1 MRLFLIFFL
10 SFNFSLMSQDL
21 PFSSIPEAPQEY
33 NATNS
38 IRRIIQGLGFRYY
51 WATEG
56 LRASDLNY
64 RPSEE
69 AQNTLETLQHIYG
82 LSTTILNAAKNQ
94 ASLRPAPQPTSNLKE
109 LRFATLE
116 NLEKTAALFDQY
128 TDKELEELNIIFE
141 RGGKQ
146 SKFPLWNLINGP
158 IADALYH
165 TGQVVSFRRTSRN
178 PIAKGVNVFLGIKN

>member
-1 MRLFLIFFL
+1 MRLFLVFFF

-21 PFSSIPEAPQEY
+21 PFSSIPEAPQEF

-38 IRRIIQGLGFRYY
+38 IRRMLQGLGFRYY

-82 LSTTILNAAKNQ
+82 LSETILNAARNQ
-94 ASLRPAPQPTSNLKE
+94 ASLRPAPKPSSNLEE
-109 LRFATLE
+109 LRAATLD
-116 NLEKTAALFDQY
+116 NLEKTVVS
-128 TDKELEELNIIFE
+128 LEKYSDRDLNDLNIIFE

-165 TGQVVSFRRTSRN
+165 TGQIVSFRRTSGN